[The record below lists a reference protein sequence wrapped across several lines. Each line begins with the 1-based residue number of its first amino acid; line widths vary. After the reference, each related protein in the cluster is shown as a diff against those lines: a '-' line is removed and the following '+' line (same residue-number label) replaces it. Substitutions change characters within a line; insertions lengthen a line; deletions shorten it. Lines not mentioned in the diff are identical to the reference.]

1 MKDKENWVNM
11 YVYKHAHIGNRTSDR
26 AESAHASLKHSL
38 GTSSG
43 KLKTVTLKVADRKHW
58 LMVESLGEGTK
69 IVFDKVNATRLNDI
83 RLKVCRFAMDQIKLE
98 LSKSIIPEKLAKE
111 CKCLIQYNYLLPC
124 YHTLAKF
131 DTIPISCIPR
141 RWRKNY
147 LEGENHLTIQNAT
160 PVPPNINNIKPITP
174 EFNYALELI
183 CEHFA
188 NAQSEQEQ
196 INIYQLIEKTLK
208 QIDAQKLENLKGQT
222 VVEAI
227 KGRPKNTKRKMVA
240 LKHCINTK
248 KEKITKKIKTEK
260 EQKKQKIS
268 SAKEQKAIKNI
279 INLGS
284 PCDPTLLT
292 NLTIAPKHISTI
304 FSPEED
310 GNCGYR
316 AIAMEVY
323 QDQEE
328 WSKVK
333 DKMLETFLKHQNN
346 YYHGRIEH
354 GNMPASN
361 NPLIRSLQDKRSPLP
376 QQHWLG
382 TIDHPQLVTDTFSR
396 AVAVYWNTPIETG
409 DCLFVPFATL
419 PEKVEPII
427 IILDCCCWHFVNV
440 FSLWFYRSRKFKQA
454 ILNIK
459 NKAAKKKWM
468 YLWRV
473 KFIDVQKQLI
483 PNLLTIQGLN

>member
-1 MKDKENWVNM
+1 MKDTKNWVNM
-11 YVYKHAHIGNRTSDR
+11 YVYKHAHFGNHMSNCT
-26 AESAHASLKHSL
+26 ESAYASLNSSL
-38 GTSSG
+38 GTSLG
-43 KLKTVTLKVADRKHW
+43 KLKTVTLKVKKWYDELVADHKHR
-58 LMVESLGEGTK
+58 LMVESLEGTK
-69 IVFDKVNATRLNDI
+69 IVFDKVNVTRLNDI
-83 RLKVCRFAMDQIKLE
+83 HLKVCRFAMDQIKLE
-98 LSKSIIPEKLAKE
+98 LSKSIIPKKLAKE
-111 CKCLIQYNYLLPC
+111 CKCLIQYNCLLPC

-131 DTIPISCIPR
+131 NTIPISCIPR

-147 LEGENHLTIQNAT
+147 LEEENHLTIQNTT

-174 EFNYALELI
+174 EFNYALKLI
-183 CEHFA
+183 CEHFI
-188 NAQSEQEQ
+188 NAQSKQEQ

-208 QIDAQKLENLKGQT
+208 QIDAQKLKSLKGPT

-227 KGRPKNTKRKMVA
+227 KGRPKNTKCKMIA
-240 LKHCINTK
+240 LEHCINTE

-260 EQKKQKIS
+260 EQKKQKIF

-292 NLTIAPKHISTI
+292 NLTIASKHISTI
-304 FSPEED
+304 FSPEAD

-346 YYHGRIEH
+346 YYHGRMEH

-361 NPLIRSLQDKRSPLP
+361 NPLIHSLQDKHSPLP
-376 QQHWLG
+376 QQHWFG
-382 TIDHPQLVTDTFSR
+382 IIDHPQLVADTFSR
-396 AVAVYWNTPIETG
+396 AVTVYWNTPIETG
-409 DCLFVPFATL
+409 NCLFVSFSTL
-419 PEKVEPII
+419 PEKVELII
-427 IILDCCCWHFVNV
+427 IILDINHFLLAKRKNTRNFCWPKINPFHKRIIQKHGLEDY
-440 FSLWFYRSRKFKQA
+440 SL
-454 ILNIK
+454 
-459 NKAAKKKWM
+459 M
-468 YLWRV
+468 Y
-473 KFIDVQKQLI
+473 
-483 PNLLTIQGLN
+483 

>member
-11 YVYKHAHIGNRTSDR
+11 YVYKHAHFGNRMSNR
-26 AESAHASLKHSL
+26 VESAHASLKHSF
-38 GTSSG
+38 GTSPG
-43 KLKTVTLKVADRKHW
+43 KLKTVTLKVADRKHR
-58 LMVESLGEGTK
+58 LMVESLGEETK
-69 IVFDKVNATRLNDI
+69 IVFDKVNATRLNDV

-98 LSKSIIPEKLAKE
+98 LSKSIIPKKLAKE

-147 LEGENHLTIQNAT
+147 LEE
-160 PVPPNINNIKPITP
+160 
-174 EFNYALELI
+174 
-183 CEHFA
+183 
-188 NAQSEQEQ
+188 
-196 INIYQLIEKTLK
+196 EK
-208 QIDAQKLENLKGQT
+208 
-222 VVEAI
+222 
-227 KGRPKNTKRKMVA
+227 
-240 LKHCINTK
+240 
-248 KEKITKKIKTEK
+248 K

-304 FSPEED
+304 FSPEAD
-310 GNCGYR
+310 RNCGYR

-346 YYHGRIEH
+346 YYHGRMEH

-361 NPLIRSLQDKRSPLP
+361 NPLIHSLQDKCSPLP
-376 QQHWLG
+376 QQHWFG
-382 TIDHPQLVTDTFSR
+382 TIDHPQLVANIFSR

-409 DCLFVPFATL
+409 YCLFVSFATL

-427 IILDCCCWHFVNV
+427 IILDINHFLLAKHKNTRNFCWPKINPFHKRIIQKHGLEDY
-440 FSLWFYRSRKFKQA
+440 SL
-454 ILNIK
+454 
-459 NKAAKKKWM
+459 M
-468 YLWRV
+468 Y
-473 KFIDVQKQLI
+473 
-483 PNLLTIQGLN
+483 

>member
-1 MKDKENWVNM
+1 MKGDKSSKKRDLLDKLSESLDLIALKCITHQEVKNETNGYLEFAKENCKDQGKAASAFLEKKTKDKENWVNM
-11 YVYKHAHIGNRTSDR
+11 YVYKHAHFGNCMSDC

-43 KLKTVTLKVADRKHW
+43 KLKTVTLKVTKWYDELVADRKHR

-69 IVFDKVNATRLNDI
+69 IVFDKVNAARLNDI
-83 RLKVCRFAMDQIKLE
+83 RLK
-98 LSKSIIPEKLAKE
+98 

-141 RWRKNY
+141 RWRKNS
-147 LEGENHLTIQNAT
+147 LEGEI
-160 PVPPNINNIKPITP
+160 PPNINNIKPITP
-174 EFNYALELI
+174 KFNYALELI
-183 CEHFA
+183 CKHFA
-188 NAQSEQEQ
+188 NAQSKQEQ
-196 INIYQLIEKTLK
+196 INIYQWIEKTLK
-208 QIDAQKLENLKGQT
+208 QINAQKLKNLKGPT

-227 KGRPKNTKRKMVA
+227 KGRPKNTKRKMIA
-240 LKHCINTK
+240 LGHCINTE

-279 INLGS
+279 INLGLL
-284 PCDPTLLT
+284 CDPTLLT

-304 FSPEED
+304 FSPEAD

-346 YYHGRIEH
+346 YYHGRMEH

-376 QQHWLG
+376 QQHWFS
-382 TIDHPQLVTDTFSR
+382 TIDHPQLVANTFSR

-427 IILDCCCWHFVNV
+427 IILDF
-440 FSLWFYRSRKFKQA
+440 F
-454 ILNIK
+454 
-459 NKAAKKKWM
+459 
-468 YLWRV
+468 
-473 KFIDVQKQLI
+473 
-483 PNLLTIQGLN
+483 NLLAFACLISVQFVGNTPKSQL

>member
-11 YVYKHAHIGNRTSDR
+11 YVYKHAHFGNCTSDR

-38 GTSSG
+38 GTSLG
-43 KLKTVTLKVADRKHW
+43 KLKTVTLKVADCKHQ

-69 IVFDKVNATRLNDI
+69 IVFDKVNAARLNDI
-83 RLKVCRFAMDQIKLE
+83 CLKVCRFAMDQIKLE
-98 LSKSIIPEKLAKE
+98 LSKSIIPKKLAKE
-111 CKCLIQYNYLLPC
+111 YKCLIQYNYLLPC

-131 DTIPISCIPR
+131 DTIPISCISR
-141 RWRKNY
+141 CWRKNY
-147 LEGENHLTIQNAT
+147 LEGEI
-160 PVPPNINNIKPITP
+160 PPNINNIKPITP
-174 EFNYALELI
+174 KFNYALELI

-188 NAQSEQEQ
+188 NAQ
-196 INIYQLIEKTLK
+196 T
-208 QIDAQKLENLKGQT
+208 
-222 VVEAI
+222 
-227 KGRPKNTKRKMVA
+227 
-240 LKHCINTK
+240 
-248 KEKITKKIKTEK
+248 
-260 EQKKQKIS
+260 
-268 SAKEQKAIKNI
+268 KEQKAIKNI

-304 FSPEED
+304 FSPEAD

-346 YYHGRIEH
+346 YYHGRMEH

-376 QQHWLG
+376 QQHWFS
-382 TIDHPQLVTDTFSR
+382 TIDHSQLVANIFSR

-419 PEKVEPII
+419 SEKVEPII
-427 IILDCCCWHFVNV
+427 IILDINHFL
-440 FSLWFYRSRKFKQA
+440 FAKRK
-454 ILNIK
+454 N
-459 NKAAKKKWM
+459 
-468 YLWRV
+468 
-473 KFIDVQKQLI
+473 
-483 PNLLTIQGLN
+483 T

>member
-11 YVYKHAHIGNRTSDR
+11 YVYKHAHFGNRTSNR
-26 AESAHASLKHSL
+26 AESAHSSLKHSL

-43 KLKTVTLKVADRKHW
+43 KLKAVTLKVKKWYDELVADRKHW

-69 IVFDKVNATRLNDI
+69 IVFDKVNAARLNDI

-98 LSKSIIPEKLAKE
+98 LSKSIISEKLAKE
-111 CKCLIQYNYLLPC
+111 CKCLIQYNYLLP
-124 YHTLAKF
+124 Y
-131 DTIPISCIPR
+131 
-141 RWRKNY
+141 
-147 LEGENHLTIQNAT
+147 HLTIQNAT

-183 CEHFA
+183 CKHFA

-208 QIDAQKLENLKGQT
+208 QIDAQKLENLKGPT

-227 KGRPKNTKRKMVA
+227 KGRPKNTKHKMIA
-240 LKHCINTK
+240 LEHCINTE

-279 INLGS
+279 INLES
-284 PCDPTLLT
+284 PCNPTLLT

-304 FSPEED
+304 FSPEAD

-346 YYHGRIEH
+346 YYHGRMEH
-354 GNMPASN
+354 GNMSASN

-376 QQHWLG
+376 QQHWFG
-382 TIDHPQLVTDTFSR
+382 TIDHPQLVADTFSR

-427 IILDCCCWHFVNV
+427 IILDF
-440 FSLWFYRSRKFKQA
+440 F
-454 ILNIK
+454 
-459 NKAAKKKWM
+459 
-468 YLWRV
+468 
-473 KFIDVQKQLI
+473 
-483 PNLLTIQGLN
+483 NLLAFACLISVQFVGNTPKSQL